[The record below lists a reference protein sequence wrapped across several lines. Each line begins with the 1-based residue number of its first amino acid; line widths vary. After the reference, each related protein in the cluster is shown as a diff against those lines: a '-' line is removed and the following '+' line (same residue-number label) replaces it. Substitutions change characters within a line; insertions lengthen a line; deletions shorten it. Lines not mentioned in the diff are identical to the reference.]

1 MELVKSQR
9 EVDVSAICA
18 RLSAITEGPW
28 SRHGSDVYAPGDQV
42 PLVRGRDGSAVVRAQ
57 ADADAD
63 AEFIAHTPSDIAAL
77 IDFVQQQPGGGGAE
91 EAIGR

>member
-1 MELVKSQR
+1 MEPIKTQR
-9 EVDVSAICA
+9 EVDVAAIRA
-18 RLSAITEGPW
+18 RLSAITKAPW

-57 ADADAD
+57 ADADA
-63 AEFIAHTPSDIAAL
+63 EFIAHAPSDIAAL
-77 IDFVQQQPGGGGAE
+77 IDFVQQQPGGGSAE

>member
-1 MELVKSQR
+1 MEQIKTQR
-9 EVDVSAICA
+9 EVDVAAIRA

-57 ADADAD
+57 ADADA
-63 AEFIAHTPSDIAAL
+63 EFIAHAPSDIAAL
-77 IDFVQQQPGGGGAE
+77 IDFVQQQPEGGNAE

>member
-1 MELVKSQR
+1 MEPIKTQR
-9 EVDVSAICA
+9 AIDIAAIRA

-28 SRHGSDVYAPGDQV
+28 SRHGSDVHAPGDQV
-42 PLVRGRDGSAVVRAQ
+42 PLVRGRDGSAIVRAQ

-63 AEFIAHTPSDIAAL
+63 FIAHAPSDIAAL
-77 IDFVQQQPGGGGAE
+77 IDFVQHPVGGGSAE

>member
-1 MELVKSQR
+1 MEPIKTQR
-9 EVDVSAICA
+9 EVDVAAIRA

-42 PLVRGRDGSAVVRAQ
+42 PLVRGRDGSAVVRGQ
-57 ADADAD
+57 ADAD
-63 AEFIAHTPSDIAAL
+63 AEFIAHAPSDIAAL
-77 IDFVQQQPGGGGAE
+77 IDFVQQQPGGGSAE